1 MQHLFALSLLLIGIS
16 HHATSQAYFTAMGI
30 RMGTEF
36 GISLQQ
42 RILGGITGQGIV
54 SSNAVDQQTTATA
67 LVQLHNPLITRNV
80 NFYIGGGLH
89 QRWNRGEVPES
100 GLRGVT
106 GVAGAELTLGRINVS
121 WDYKPVYHLN
131 AVDHTFESETAVSL
145 RYVFIKKLRNKKK
158 RTPFWKKDEKTKKK
172 QQRKRKLR
180 KKQKEKTKHKNRNRS
195 KLG

>member
-1 MQHLFALSLLLIGIS
+1 MQHLFALSFFLIGIN
-16 HHATSQAYFTAMGI
+16 HNATSQAYFTAMGI

-36 GISLQQ
+36 GITLQQ

-54 SSNAVDQQTTATA
+54 SSSAANEQTTASA

-80 NFYIGGGLH
+80 NFYIGGGPHL
-89 QRWNRGEVPES
+89 RWNRSEVPGS

-121 WDYKPVYHLN
+121 WDYKPLYHLN
-131 AVDHTFESETAVSL
+131 APDNAFESETAVSL
-145 RYVFIKKLRNKKK
+145 RYVFIKKLRSKKK
-158 RTPFWKKDEKTKKK
+158 RTPFWKKDEKAKKK

-180 KKQKEKTKHKNRNRS
+180 KKQREKDKKRKGRS
-195 KLG
+195 